1 MKIFIGWDGRDA
13 LSAQKCA
20 ASIRMHASG
29 PVHIRFLK
37 DWELRYQGL
46 YSRPYAVGVSG
57 QRVDLI
63 DMKPFSTDF
72 SFTRFLVPHL
82 ADYADEWVLFCD
94 PDMIFQADVFDL
106 PHDPAKAAF
115 VVPHNQQ
122 PKEAQ
127 KMGGLEQT
135 SYARKNWSSLI
146 FMNPSRCKDLTP
158 VEVNSKPGGWL
169 HGFGW
174 LDDSD
179 IGFLDPS
186 WNWLE
191 GHDPLPAGG
200 LPYIKVIHYTRGT
213 PDLPGCERVQFA
225 QVWQEATP
233 L

>member
-1 MKIFIGWDGRDA
+1 
-13 LSAQKCA
+13 
-20 ASIRMHASG
+20 
-29 PVHIRFLK
+29 
-37 DWELRYQGL
+37 
-46 YSRPYAVGVSG
+46 
-57 QRVDLI
+57 
-63 DMKPFSTDF
+63 
-72 SFTRFLVPHL
+72 
-82 ADYADEWVLFCD
+82 
-94 PDMIFQADVFDL
+94 MIFQADVFDL